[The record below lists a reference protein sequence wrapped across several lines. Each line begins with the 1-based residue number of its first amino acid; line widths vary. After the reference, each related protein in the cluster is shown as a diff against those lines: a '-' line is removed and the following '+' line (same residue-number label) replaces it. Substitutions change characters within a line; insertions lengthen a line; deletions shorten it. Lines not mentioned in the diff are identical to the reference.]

1 MDNFPYMEQA
11 SDTIEARLAERLR
24 SLRRGRGWSL
34 EELAAASG
42 LSRATL
48 SRMENGETSPTARAL
63 GQLTACHGMTTSR
76 LMALAETTHA
86 PLVRRADQRT
96 WTDPASGFERRLVSP
111 PADDLACG
119 VLEGRLPPGAS
130 IAYDGPACSGLE
142 HHLVLLDGGLT
153 LTVDGDAFLL
163 APGDC
168 LRFRL
173 FGPSAFQADG
183 ERGARY
189 LLVVA

>member
-1 MDNFPYMEQA
+1 MEHTP
-11 SDTIEARLAERLR
+11 DTDEARLADRLK

-34 EELAAASG
+34 EDLAAASG

-63 GQLTACHGMTTSR
+63 GQLAACHGLTTSR
-76 LMALAETTHA
+76 LMALAEARHA
-86 PLVRRADQRT
+86 PLVRRADQPV
-96 WTDPASGFERRLVSP
+96 WTDPASGFERRSVSP
-111 PADDLACG
+111 PADDLACE
-119 VLEGRLPPGAS
+119 VLEGRLPPGAE
-130 IAYDGPACSGLE
+130 IAYDGPARPGLE
-142 HHLVLLDGGLT
+142 HHLTLLEGGLT
-153 LTVDGDAFLL
+153 LTVDGQAYRL

-173 FGPSAFQADG
+173 FGASAYAADAD
-183 ERGARY
+183 RGARY